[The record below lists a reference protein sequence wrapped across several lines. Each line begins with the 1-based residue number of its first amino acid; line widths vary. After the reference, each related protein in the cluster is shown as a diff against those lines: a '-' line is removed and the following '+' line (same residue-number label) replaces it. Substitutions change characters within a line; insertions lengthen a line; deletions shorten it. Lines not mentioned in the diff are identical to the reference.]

1 MASAINL
8 EGYGMRKDIM
18 KRKCIFSGVITML
31 ILVSL
36 SFISSQK
43 VKAESTSSPSDFIIE
58 DGILVK
64 YTGTATNVIV
74 PEGVTQI
81 GGRGYAED
89 NGFIENHNITSITLP
104 DSLTTIGVFAFYMCT
119 DLTKIDIPENV
130 TTIERLAFGHCS
142 NLSEVNIPEKTII
155 KDKDAF
161 LGTLWLK
168 AKEVE
173 SDLLIINN
181 VLVSGY
187 NAEGEVT
194 IPEGVTQLAGSS
206 LAFTK
211 ITKAYLPK
219 SLVKIGD
226 SAFST
231 STLLEEVDMK
241 DNVTSIGEF
250 AFEGCRKLKKIEI
263 PESVKEIG
271 ENILWQRE
279 KHITLLVHKDS
290 AMHKYANKNN
300 LKYEVIGSDSK
311 KEVPKYTVIKVKK
324 GDTLW
329 GISRKY
335 LGSGKK
341 YKEIMK
347 LNKLKSTIIY
357 VGQKIKVPTK

>member
-1 MASAINL
+1 
-8 EGYGMRKDIM
+8 M
-18 KRKCIFSGVITML
+18 KRKYIFSGVITML

-36 SFISSQK
+36 SFNSSQK

-64 YTGTATNVIV
+64 YTGTATNVVV

-104 DSLTTIGVFAFYMCT
+104 DSLTMIGRSAFYMCT
-119 DLTKIDIPENV
+119 GLTRIDIPENV
-130 TTIERLAFGHCS
+130 TTIEGLAFGFCR
-142 NLSEVNIPEKTII
+142 NLSEVNIPEKALIT
-155 KDKDAF
+155 DRNAF
-161 LGTLWLK
+161 FATPWLD
-168 AKEVE
+168 AKEAE

-187 NAEGEVT
+187 NAEGEVR
-194 IPEGVTQLAGSS
+194 IPDGVTHLAGSS
-206 LAFTK
+206 LSFTR
-211 ITKAYLPK
+211 ITKVYLPK
-219 SLVKIGD
+219 SLVVIGN

-231 STLLEEVDMK
+231 SIFLEEVHMK

-250 AFEGCRKLKKIEI
+250 AFEDCRKLKKIEI
-263 PESVKEIG
+263 PKSVKEIG

-290 AMHKYANKNN
+290 AMHKYAKKNN

-311 KEVPKYTVIKVKK
+311 KEAPKYTVIKVKK

-335 LGSGKK
+335 LGAGKR

-347 LNKLKSTIIY
+347 LNKLKNTIIY
-357 VGQKIKVPTK
+357 VDQRLKVPTK